1 MPDADDKLT
10 PADPREVV
18 TALSLALRAGDRV
31 RSIRMTLSLDSLA
44 PDIVKA
50 AVEGRLPRGFG
61 LKRLVDLPMAWP
73 DQWHGLG
80 LHPHRRHAEVGA
92 MLREALGGA
101 QHGARDRRNA
111 MVRKF
116 VIAAASAA
124 VTALSPS
131 AFGEQT
137 GGTADEAKAM
147 LMKAI
152 AAVKADKAKARDM
165 FNKGEGGFR
174 DRDLYV
180 FCVNASDGTI
190 VAVGNPKLREALG
203 TDIRAAQNSTG
214 KAFGAEIYAAIQK
227 PEGQITEVSY
237 MMPKPGADDTPLAKV
252 GLITRADNDLG
263 CGVGYYK

>member
-1 MPDADDKLT
+1 
-10 PADPREVV
+10 
-18 TALSLALRAGDRV
+18 
-31 RSIRMTLSLDSLA
+31 
-44 PDIVKA
+44 
-50 AVEGRLPRGFG
+50 
-61 LKRLVDLPMAWP
+61 
-73 DQWHGLG
+73 
-80 LHPHRRHAEVGA
+80 

-152 AAVKADKAKARDM
+152 AAVKADKAKALDM

-190 VAVGNPKLREALG
+190 VALGNPKLKEALG
-203 TDIRAAQNSTG
+203 IDVRAGQNSTG
-214 KAFGAEIYAAIQK
+214 TAFGVEVYAAMQK

-237 MMPKPGADDTPLAKV
+237 VSATPGP
-252 GLITRADNDLG
+252 
-263 CGVGYYK
+263 

>member
-1 MPDADDKLT
+1 
-10 PADPREVV
+10 
-18 TALSLALRAGDRV
+18 
-31 RSIRMTLSLDSLA
+31 
-44 PDIVKA
+44 
-50 AVEGRLPRGFG
+50 
-61 LKRLVDLPMAWP
+61 
-73 DQWHGLG
+73 
-80 LHPHRRHAEVGA
+80 
-92 MLREALGGA
+92 
-101 QHGARDRRNA
+101 

-137 GGTADEAKAM
+137 GGTADEAEAM

-152 AAVKADKAKARDM
+152 AAVKADKAKALDM